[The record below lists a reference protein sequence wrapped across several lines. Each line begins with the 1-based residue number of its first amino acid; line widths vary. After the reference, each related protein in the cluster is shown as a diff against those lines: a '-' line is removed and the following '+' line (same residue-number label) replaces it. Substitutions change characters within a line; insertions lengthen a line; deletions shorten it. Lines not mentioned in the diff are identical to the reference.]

1 MNRLVRVKL
10 WTQRLEALMLPTT
23 WATELYT
30 AIRNASW
37 QRRQQAVEAS
47 PSQWRT
53 ESYVQGREAADE
65 HRRRQGRVVC
75 LVKNVMRSMIEG
87 HASGEVGWF
96 RANHLLPTKKDGG
109 ARSLRRTSGK
119 G

>member
-10 WTQRLEALMLPTT
+10 WTQSLEALMLPTT
-23 WATELYT
+23 WSTDLYT

-37 QRRQQAVEAS
+37 QRRQKAVEES
-47 PSQWRT
+47 LSQWRT
-53 ESYVQGREAADE
+53 ESYVKGPEAAYAN
-65 HRRRQGRVVC
+65 RRRQGRVVC
-75 LVKNVMRSMIEG
+75 VIKRAMLSMIEG

-109 ARSLRRTSGK
+109 ALSLRRTSGK